1 MTPINRIRKI
11 VVRYFI
17 DLRWQSIFF
26 AIAIYMVLS
35 WAILT
40 LCGETDITQNA
51 NFLYW
56 IMVTASTVGYGDFSP
71 TTTAGKYATALFVIP
86 LGLSIFGLVIGRIA
100 AFISYHWKKGMLGLK
115 ALDYENH
122 ILIIGWNDNRTLQ
135 LVRLLLKETQGV
147 VPEQK
152 IALCVRANIDNPM
165 PQSIGFVRTSSF
177 SNEADM
183 DRACIKKAACIIID
197 NPEDD
202 ITMTTA
208 LFCSKQNPNAHIMAY
223 FKDEQLG
230 FLLKD
235 HCPNVECMPSV
246 AVEMLAKSAMDPGSS
261 LLHQQLLDS
270 NHGMTQYSI
279 AYTDSKDIDF
289 ATLFHTF
296 KHQHQA
302 TLIGIMTPQSS
313 AIELNPQLSAT
324 VPSNSTL
331 YYIAS
336 KRIKDINWHTASN

>member
-11 VVRYFI
+11 IVRYFI

-26 AIAIYMVLS
+26 AIAIYMFLS
-35 WAILT
+35 WAILK
-40 LCGETDITQNA
+40 LCGEADITDNA
-51 NFLYW
+51 NFFYW

-86 LGLSIFGLVIGRIA
+86 FGLSFFGLVIGRIA
-100 AFISYHWKKGMLGLK
+100 AFISYQWKKGILGLK
-115 ALDYENH
+115 ALDYDQH
-122 ILIIGWNDNRTLQ
+122 ILIIGWNDNRTIQ
-135 LVRLLLKETQGV
+135 LVRLLLKETQGS

-152 IALCVRANIDNPM
+152 IALCVKANIDNPM
-165 PQSIGFVRTSSF
+165 AEDIGFVRTSSF

-183 DRACIKKAACIIID
+183 DRAAIKKAACIIID

-270 NHGMTQYSI
+270 NHGMTQYSLVFTG
-279 AYTDSKDIDF
+279 ANDIDF

-302 TLIGIMTPQSS
+302 TLIGIMTPHSS
-313 AIELNPQLSAT
+313 AIELNPALTTS
-324 VPSNSTL
+324 VPLNSTL

-336 KRIKDINWHTASN
+336 KRITDIKWQS